1 MRLTTTSLSLGIH
14 AWEIANTCSSLPHFP
29 HSLELLL
36 HETLE
41 EEATSSQPI
50 PDALLPRVV
59 EFIRSFPVF
68 LQTIVHCAR
77 KTELALWPHLFSVV
91 GNPKDLFQS
100 CMDKQL
106 LETAASYLLI
116 LQNLER
122 TSVSRKYATLLLDSA
137 KKSSRKELADDLSR
151 FLDSID
157 PQDFECPPS
166 KSTQPVLPPGASNVH
181 SVKYHTSA
189 GRHDGQSS
197 QRLRTLSGGF
207 GTLTNPGTLFH
218 RSDWRSQSD
227 SHAE

>member
-1 MRLTTTSLSLGIH
+1 
-14 AWEIANTCSSLPHFP
+14 
-29 HSLELLL
+29 LELLL

-68 LQTIVHCAR
+68 LETIVHCAR

-100 CMDKQL
+100 CLDKQL

-137 KKSSRKELADDLSR
+137 KKSARKELANDLSR

-157 PQDFECPPS
+157 PLDFECPPS
-166 KSTQPVLPPGASNVH
+166 KAALPAMPPGASNVH
-181 SVKYHTSA
+181 SVKYHSPPV
-189 GRHDGQSS
+189 RLDGQVS

-207 GTLTNPGTLFH
+207 GTLANPGTLYH
-218 RSDWRSQSD
+218 RSVSESRSQPD
-227 SHAE
+227 HIK